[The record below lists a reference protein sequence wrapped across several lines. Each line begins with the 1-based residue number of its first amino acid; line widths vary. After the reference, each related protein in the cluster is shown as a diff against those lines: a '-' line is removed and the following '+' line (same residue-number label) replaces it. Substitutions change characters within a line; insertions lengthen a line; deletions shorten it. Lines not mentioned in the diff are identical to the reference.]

1 MAGNLFEGPARPNHP
16 QDEPSDEPVKL
27 GPRRGTQEWARAK
40 LAEIYK
46 LVDVA
51 GPNTFSTI
59 RFRERLRQEVR
70 DMVWDQVGVLT
81 IEKHVKNRI
90 HDFCEGSIR

>member
-1 MAGNLFEGPARPNHP
+1 MSGNIFDGPILP
-16 QDEPSDEPVKL
+16 QEPQPDEPVKL
-27 GPRRGTQEWARAK
+27 GPRPGTQEWARAK

-46 LVDVA
+46 LVDNA
-51 GPNTFSTI
+51 GSNAFSTI